1 MLAVTDALR
10 KCHELRRY
18 LRDLQLE
25 IDRGPRVLQGQQAT
39 LEEARQAHKD
49 HHDSITKL
57 KVKQRTDETSLK
69 EIETRLA
76 KLEQQL
82 LGISVAKEITA
93 KQSEIKQ
100 AQAKKAELEDA
111 ILTTITTIEQK
122 TGEIPAVEKTW
133 ADAQAAFKEFEK
145 DAAERLDRLKSE
157 QETSRAALKNEEAKI
172 PAAMKPKYDT
182 LVKALGPEAM
192 VAAKGRVC
200 QGCRRSLTEQ
210 KWTEVRNGAFYLC
223 PHCGKIMYPIVDPV
237 AE

>member
-1 MLAVTDALR
+1 MLAITDALR
-10 KCHELRRY
+10 ECHRLRRH
-18 LRDLQLE
+18 LRDLQAE
-25 IDRGPRVLQGQQAT
+25 IDRGPRVLQGQQET
-39 LEEARQAHKD
+39 LEAARQAHKD

-69 EIETRLA
+69 EVETRLA

-100 AQAKKAELEDA
+100 AQAKKDELEES
-111 ILTTITTIEQK
+111 ILTTIAEIEK
-122 TGEIPAVEKTW
+122 RTNEIPAVEKTW

-145 DAAERLDRLKSE
+145 EAAERLERLKAD
-157 QETSRAALKNEEAKI
+157 QESSLATLKETETKI
-172 PAAMKPKYDT
+172 PSAMKPKYDT
-182 LVKALGPEAM
+182 LVKAHGPEAM
-192 VAAKGRVC
+192 VAAKARVC

-223 PHCGKIMYPIVDPV
+223 PHCGKIMYPIV
-237 AE
+237 E

>member
-10 KCHELRRY
+10 ECHRLRRH
-18 LRDLQLE
+18 LRELQAE

-39 LEEARQAHKD
+39 LEEARLAHKAHFD
-49 HHDSITKL
+49 AITKL

-69 EIETRLA
+69 EIETRLQ
-76 KLEQQL
+76 KLETQL
-82 LGISVAKEITA
+82 LGISVAKEMTA

-100 AQAKKAELEDA
+100 AQAKKDELEES
-111 ILTTITTIEQK
+111 ILTTIASIEQK
-122 TGEIPAVEKTW
+122 TNDIPTVEKTW
-133 ADAQAAFKEFEK
+133 ATAQADFATFEVE
-145 DAAERLDRLKSE
+145 AADRLERLKNDQEQSRVALAKSE
-157 QETSRAALKNEEAKI
+157 EAI

-192 VAAKGRVC
+192 VAAKARVC

-223 PHCGKIMYPIVDPV
+223 PHCGKIMYPIV
-237 AE
+237 E